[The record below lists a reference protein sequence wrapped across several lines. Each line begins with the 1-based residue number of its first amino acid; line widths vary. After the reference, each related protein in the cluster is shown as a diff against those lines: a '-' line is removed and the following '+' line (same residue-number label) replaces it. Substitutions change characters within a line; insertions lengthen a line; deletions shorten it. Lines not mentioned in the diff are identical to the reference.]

1 MPNYALKALAQNT
14 TFAGIQYHDL
24 NGCRNIIQAY
34 IENNYLDKESDV
46 QGAPVLKGGLVRL
59 DPQLYA
65 ILNPKPSSQ
74 THTIR
79 KDAIFKSLT
88 SCTNPAYVISEV
100 DPNQA
105 QSAQEASSFTL
116 HQASSTFNH
125 GQVPKVKIEALKFRN
140 RKITRTTG
148 LELHQID
155 IQEFSRHLR
164 NKCQSAVTNSELP
177 QSAKSGGGPQK
188 IMREVVIQGNMIK
201 AIEESLTQ
209 RYKVAA
215 KYIESVNKLPEKKK
229 KQQH

>member
-1 MPNYALKALAQNT
+1 MPNNALKALAQNT

-88 SCTNPAYVISEV
+88 SCTG
-100 DPNQA
+100 
-105 QSAQEASSFTL
+105 QS
-116 HQASSTFNH
+116 
-125 GQVPKVKIEALKFRN
+125 V
-140 RKITRTTG
+140 
-148 LELHQID
+148 
-155 IQEFSRHLR
+155 
-164 NKCQSAVTNSELP
+164 
-177 QSAKSGGGPQK
+177 KSGGGPQK

-209 RYKVAA
+209 SYKVAA
-215 KYIESVNKLPEKKK
+215 KYIESVNKLPEKGRE
-229 KQQH
+229 QRH